1 MKPDAQ
7 LAIVK
12 ECLFRVAPECARY
25 GLNRLANISGDTYA
39 VHPGTVFEAQA
50 KQVGAEAA
58 QLAIE
63 IAIQLGAKYA
73 LCHDAAIETEEAQA
87 VARQEKSF
95 QAIKTATYPAKE
107 VL

>member
-25 GLNRLANISGDTYA
+25 ALKRLANTSGDAYA
-39 VHPGTVFEAQA
+39 VHPGTVFEAQT
-50 KQVGAEAA
+50 KEVGAEAA
-58 QLAIE
+58 QIAIE

-73 LCHDAAIETEEAQA
+73 MCHDAAIESEEAQA
-87 VARQEKSF
+87 TARQERSF
-95 QAIKTATYPAKE
+95 QAIKTASYSAKE
-107 VL
+107 V